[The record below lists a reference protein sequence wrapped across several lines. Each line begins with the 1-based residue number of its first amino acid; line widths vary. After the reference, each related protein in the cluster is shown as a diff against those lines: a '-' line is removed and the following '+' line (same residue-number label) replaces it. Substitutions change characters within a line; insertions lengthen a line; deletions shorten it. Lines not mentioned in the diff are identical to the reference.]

1 MTKQQFILLI
11 LISICP
17 VLKGQTVDDLFHD
30 SEVKITY
37 LGIDYSH
44 VKLIGVFSHIGSAG
58 KKNVLQIR
66 DTYFP
71 IWNMV
76 IVNERSKYDLSG
88 MLRKP
93 DIYYDIDM
101 ISAINSRTDLE
112 GLVSYN
118 TEKFTP
124 EQIDTIVANYGL
136 QGKEGI
142 GIVFIAEC
150 LNKSQEVGIF
160 HFVAIQMNTGKVLFH
175 RRLSGRPH
183 GFGLK
188 NYWVNSIYKI
198 IEDVKFY
205 YFDEWSIKAKTA
217 DGLQAK
223 EKRITDPLFNLEDI

>member
-1 MTKQQFILLI
+1 MNKKILVL
-11 LISICP
+11 LTVVLLSP
-17 VLKGQTVDDLFHD
+17 VMKGQTEEDLFHD

-44 VKLIGVFSHIGSAG
+44 VKLVGVFSHIGSAG

-76 IVNERSKYDLSG
+76 VVNERTKYDLSG
-88 MLRKP
+88 MLRKS
-93 DIYYDIDM
+93 DVYYDIEM

-118 TEKFTP
+118 TKKFST
-124 EQIDTIVANYGL
+124 EDIDTIVSGYDL

-160 HFVAIQMNTGKVLFH
+160 HFVAIQMSTGKVIFH
-175 RRLSGRPH
+175 RRLTGRPH

-188 NYWVNSIYKI
+188 NYWVHSIYRI
-198 IEDVKFY
+198 IDDIKLY
-205 YFDEWSIKAKTA
+205 YFNEWSIKSERK
-217 DGLQAK
+217 DELQAK
-223 EKRITDPLFNLEDI
+223 EKRTLDPLFMMNEV